1 MNKILASRFGLTF
14 ISGKSAE
21 IFPFFVCFN
30 KRGLGAVQL
39 FPQPSFPY
47 NFCLWPRTKHARTAA
62 SKWSQNLNFFG
73 LFKRIWMNNESTNWP
88 FEKLEK
94 TFPRKT
100 VSFFNSLITG
110 LQHFRTTCFMLW
122 EMLWHSIGLRPIIPS
137 YNFNFFRKSLTQT
150 WLKDDCYVTQLAR
163 SQIKCCCAT
172 NNTGSKLCQTGQYL
186 SWLWYEN
193 FNFWVW

>member
-1 MNKILASRFGLTF
+1 MRNRLHIWPSVLYFDFEKNFPQKSILFMNSFYGDMNIWNNLIWKLFKILSYSGIKIWIKFFASRFGPTF

-73 LFKRIWMNNESTNWP
+73 LFKRSWMNNESTNWP
-88 FEKLEK
+88 F
-94 TFPRKT
+94 
-100 VSFFNSLITG
+100 
-110 LQHFRTTCFMLW
+110 
-122 EMLWHSIGLRPIIPS
+122 
-137 YNFNFFRKSLTQT
+137 
-150 WLKDDCYVTQLAR
+150 
-163 SQIKCCCAT
+163 
-172 NNTGSKLCQTGQYL
+172 
-186 SWLWYEN
+186 
-193 FNFWVW
+193 

>member
-1 MNKILASRFGLTF
+1 MVNYNTAIVVVAIFMRNYRNWINCYDIVQKIILFRNSNMNKILASRFGLTF

-73 LFKRIWMNNESTNWP
+73 LFKRSWMNNESTNWP

-100 VSFFNSLITG
+100 VSF
-110 LQHFRTTCFMLW
+110 
-122 EMLWHSIGLRPIIPS
+122 
-137 YNFNFFRKSLTQT
+137 LTP
-150 WLKDDCYVTQLAR
+150 W
-163 SQIKCCCAT
+163 
-172 NNTGSKLCQTGQYL
+172 
-186 SWLWYEN
+186 
-193 FNFWVW
+193 